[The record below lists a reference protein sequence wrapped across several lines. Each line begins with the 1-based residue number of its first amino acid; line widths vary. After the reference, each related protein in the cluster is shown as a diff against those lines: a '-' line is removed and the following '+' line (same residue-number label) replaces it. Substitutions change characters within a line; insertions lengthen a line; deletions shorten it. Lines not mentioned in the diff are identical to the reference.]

1 MKNTRATVA
10 KKKFLNS
17 VFECNVN
24 IQFVDRN
31 LIKPLDCNNKF
42 QIKKGNPHLV

>member
-10 KKKFLNS
+10 QNEFLNS

-31 LIKPLDCNNKF
+31 LIKPLDWKNKE
-42 QIKKGNPHLV
+42 IKKGIAHLV